1 MTTRNE
7 IVARIISEEVSG
19 LSDDTFKNS
28 EAIKGTL
35 SVKRKGDELELPE
48 VVDAEEVDADA
59 FATAL
64 VAPQEWVPGD
74 DELLMKLESLS
85 SLLVRRLGPA
95 YRSHMCQGA
104 HKAKMRIKSLRES
117 QDIEFSDLRRA
128 VVSEYIDVISAHIQS
143 LSDCEKQI
151 VENLHEI
158 APFDVNAKAHKIIAN
173 LASNLAEMRAE
184 LVSEGEE
191 VVVNFD
197 ETMIIPLISYL
208 EQCERDTKFEL

>member
-1 MTTRNE
+1 
-7 IVARIISEEVSG
+7 
-19 LSDDTFKNS
+19 
-28 EAIKGTL
+28 
-35 SVKRKGDELELPE
+35 
-48 VVDAEEVDADA
+48 
-59 FATAL
+59 
-64 VAPQEWVPGD
+64 
-74 DELLMKLESLS
+74 
-85 SLLVRRLGPA
+85 
-95 YRSHMCQGA
+95 
-104 HKAKMRIKSLRES
+104 
-117 QDIEFSDLRRA
+117 LRRA